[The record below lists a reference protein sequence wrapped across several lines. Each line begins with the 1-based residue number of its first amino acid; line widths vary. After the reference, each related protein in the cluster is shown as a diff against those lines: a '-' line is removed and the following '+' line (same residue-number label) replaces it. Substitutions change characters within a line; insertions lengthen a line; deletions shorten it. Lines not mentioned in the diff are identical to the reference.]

1 MTIDVPVSKATFD
14 RTPAMTGRDGAI
26 DFAEKSEAMEPG
38 ADPANDAA
46 RFVQALGQAVV
57 ETWADLSTDDQE
69 RVFERAVVM
78 GHHGERDE
86 MLREQLAKF
95 LHDRHKRTTE
105 ARVDREESSGR

>member
-1 MTIDVPVSKATFD
+1 
-14 RTPAMTGRDGAI
+14 MTGRDGAI
-26 DFAEKSEAMEPG
+26 DFAEKSEAMEPS

-46 RFVQALGQAVV
+46 RFVQALGRPWSRPGPIFPRMTRNECSNAPWSWVIMANA
-57 ETWADLSTDDQE
+57 TK
-69 RVFERAVVM
+69 
-78 GHHGERDE
+78 

>member
-1 MTIDVPVSKATFD
+1 MTRDVPVSKATFD
-14 RTPAMTGRDGAI
+14 RIPATTGRDGAI
-26 DFAEKSEAMEPG
+26 DFAEKSEASGPG
-38 ADPANDAA
+38 ADDAA

-69 RVFERAVVM
+69 RVFERAVIM

-95 LHDRHKRTTE
+95 LHDRHKRTTD
-105 ARVDREESSGR
+105 A